1 MLLHYIFDKIIR
13 SHNEANTVSM
23 NVTYYGLLLHKYCI
37 LLGVKHKVEST
48 PHVEGNTKDLTS
60 TPSLMSKTDQLSI
73 LTVVGITTGAL
84 LSIGVVSNVVCF
96 LFLCRYTKLKQN
108 QWFVV
113 VQVL

>member
-13 SHNEANTVSM
+13 SHKEANTDSM

-37 LLGVKHKVEST
+37 LLGVQHKVEST

-60 TPSLMSKTDQLSI
+60 TPSLMSETDQLSI
-73 LTVVGITTGAL
+73 LTVVRITTGAL

-96 LFLCRYTKLKQN
+96 LFLCRYT
-108 QWFVV
+108 
-113 VQVL
+113 

>member
-37 LLGVKHKVEST
+37 LIGVKQVEST

-60 TPSLMSKTDQLSI
+60 TPSLMSETDQLSI
-73 LTVVGITTGAL
+73 LTVVRITAGAL

-96 LFLCRYTKLKQN
+96 LFLCRYT
-108 QWFVV
+108 
-113 VQVL
+113 